1 MPSMLPMSA
10 NNETAPIQINF
21 EISNMERT
29 ELKRN
34 LNKCVWFSVRLHI
47 EVQPLKKIFSIE
59 N

>member
-1 MPSMLPMSA
+1 MLPMSA